1 MKKLYFVALAL
12 VSYCLLRDPVRR
24 ALERVAASCPASDPE
39 DEVEISSEDSF
50 PASDP
55 PSFTSAH
62 A

>member
-1 MKKLYFVALAL
+1 MKKLFFAAMALA
-12 VSYCLLRDPVRR
+12 SICLLRKPFQQ
-24 ALERVAASCPASDPE
+24 ALNRIAPSCPPEEAE

>member
-1 MKKLYFVALAL
+1 MKKLFFVAAALA
-12 VSYCLLRDPVRR
+12 SYFLLRKPIRQ
-24 ALERVAASCPASDPE
+24 ALAFIAESCPATIEE

-55 PSFTSAH
+55 PSFTGAH